1 MFSVGELNPCGDR
14 LIAEY
19 LEHAPPA
26 AVEDAVET
34 LAGPNL
40 LRMVHTRH
48 GAAAAVAVIA
58 YGAPKDRK
66 KAVKAFSGADLVSPL
81 ASRPGDGSGVTACL
95 AMQHC
100 DVF

>member
-1 MFSVGELNPCGDR
+1 MLVSVNPHGNGR

-66 KAVKAFSGADLVSPL
+66 KAVKAFSGALAVVHPL
-81 ASRPGDGSGVTACL
+81 GLAPGNGA
-95 AMQHC
+95 QW
-100 DVF
+100 

>member
-1 MFSVGELNPCGDR
+1 MKAWHCIASVGERNPCADR

-66 KAVKAFSGADLVSPL
+66 KAVKAFSGAVHAAYSLTGL
-81 ASRPGDGSGVTACL
+81 TSRRRR
-95 AMQHC
+95 
-100 DVF
+100 